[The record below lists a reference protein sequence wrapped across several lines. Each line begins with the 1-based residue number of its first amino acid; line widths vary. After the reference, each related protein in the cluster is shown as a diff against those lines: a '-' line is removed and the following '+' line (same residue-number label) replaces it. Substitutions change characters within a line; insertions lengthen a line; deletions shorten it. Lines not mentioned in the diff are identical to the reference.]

1 MKPSLGGGGPISE
14 DFRVGDRDARLE
26 GYREWKS
33 FDAFEDYVGPLYY
46 KEADDGE
53 IRCAFVAADNH
64 VNGQSVLHG
73 GMLMTFADYAV
84 FLFARKALG
93 NQRAVTVSFS
103 SDFTAAVGE
112 GEFIEATGEVVH
124 ETGGLLFM
132 RGRVFCEETT
142 LLRFSAVL
150 KKLRAPG
157 H

>member
-1 MKPSLGGGGPISE
+1 M
-14 DFRVGDRDARLE
+14 GDRDARLE
-26 GYREWKS
+26 GYSEWKG

-53 IRCAFVAADNH
+53 VRCAFVAADKH

-73 GMLMTFADYAV
+73 GMLMTFADFAL
-84 FLFARKALG
+84 FLVARKALG
-93 NQRAVTVSFS
+93 GQRAVTVSFS
-103 SDFTAAVGE
+103 SDFTAGIGE
-112 GEFIEATGEVVH
+112 GELIEATGEVVH

-150 KKLRAPG
+150 KKLRVQR